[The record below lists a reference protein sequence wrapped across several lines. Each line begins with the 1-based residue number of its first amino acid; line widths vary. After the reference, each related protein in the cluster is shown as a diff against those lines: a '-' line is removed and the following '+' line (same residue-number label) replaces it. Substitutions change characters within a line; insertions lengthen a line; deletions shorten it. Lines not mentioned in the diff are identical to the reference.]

1 MTTVLSLERNSQYQ
15 RGEGVLLVPFV
26 VRGEVVEE
34 CSIEIQSRDRGSG
47 KITFLT
53 PDLRLHLRNLVT
65 TRPKDLKELADI
77 PCHEIMDV
85 LHTVGQAFQS
95 GTKENH
101 LFSPIIEDA
110 IWASTF
116 TSNLSEPQ
124 IRAAYA
130 QIPMVLNHGLI
141 RYVLEQEVGIQYLDG
156 WVEVERPS
164 FAIESAVAQK
174 AREETDFGFI
184 RKAEVRAFPSRILH
198 ILAGNVPLVA
208 ALSIMRGIATKA
220 QNLFKLPSNDL
231 YTATTILRILAEMF
245 PDHPLTKQQSAV
257 YWRGGDYEIEGFL
270 YRPQWFQKI
279 VAWGGRSGIQHLMK
293 QGTVG
298 MELITFDPKLSIS
311 ILGKEIFESH
321 LTLAIAVERAALDI
335 LAFNQEA
342 CVSSR
347 YHFVEGTDDQVAEY
361 CETLYEYLR
370 HYAREVENNPYFP
383 PNLRTVLNELDIGGV
398 ARIWGGEK
406 DGAVVLLDEPMDED
420 EFFPICRTAA
430 VTRVTSIQDALPH
443 IDVAT
448 QTIGIYPD
456 HRKKEIRDAVI
467 ASGGQRIV
475 SLGGAGRG
483 VVGLP
488 HDAFYPCHR
497 MVRWAVDETY

>member
-1 MTTVLSLERNSQYQ
+1 M
-15 RGEGVLLVPFV
+15 PFV
-26 VRGEVVEE
+26 VRGEVIDE
-34 CSIEIQSRDRGSG
+34 CTVEIQSRNRGSG
-47 KITFLT
+47 QVTFLT
-53 PDLRLHLRNLVT
+53 PDLRPYLRTLVNVD
-65 TRPKDLKELADI
+65 PLDLKELADI
-77 PCHEIMDV
+77 PCLEIMDI
-85 LHTVGQAFQS
+85 LHTVGQAFQP
-95 GTKENH
+95 GTNENR
-101 LFSPIIEDA
+101 LFSPLIEDA

-116 TSNLSEPQ
+116 TSNLSESQ

-130 QIPMVLNHGLI
+130 QIPMVLNCELI
-141 RYVLEQEVGIQYLDG
+141 RYVLTQEVGIPFLDG

-164 FAIESAVAQK
+164 FAIESAVAQMT
-174 AREETDFGFI
+174 REKSEFGI
-184 RKAEVRAFPSRILH
+184 IHKAEVRAFPSRILH

-208 ALSIMRGIATKA
+208 ALSLMRGTAIKA
-220 QNLFKLPSNDL
+220 HNLFKLPSNDL
-231 YTATTILRILAEMF
+231 YAATTILRILAELF

-257 YWRGGDYEIEGFL
+257 YWKGGDGEIETFL

-279 VAWGGRSGIQHLMK
+279 VAWGGRGGIHHLMK

-311 ILGKEIFESH
+311 ILGREIFENR
-321 LTLAIAVERAALDI
+321 LTLATAVERAALDI

-347 YHFVEGTDDQVAEY
+347 YNFVEGTEKQVIEY
-361 CETLYEYLR
+361 CEALYDYLR
-370 HYAREVENNPYFP
+370 HYSQFIEPNPYFP
-383 PNLRTVLNELDIGGV
+383 TDLRMILNELEIGGIAQV
-398 ARIWGGEK
+398 WGGEEA
-406 DGAVVLLDEPMDED
+406 GAVVLLEEPIDED

-430 VTRVTSIQDALPH
+430 VTRVNHIREALSH
-443 IDVAT
+443 VNVAT

-456 HRKKEIRDAVI
+456 QRKQEIRDSLI

-497 MVRWAVDETY
+497 MVRWAVDERY